1 SCGECGA
8 NEEKKMMALAMNNKS
23 TPRREC
29 FLFQLAI
36 ITSKF
41 MSLIVRQVR
50 ANWRII
56 SMVAL
61 RGDFIDC

>member
-1 SCGECGA
+1 
-8 NEEKKMMALAMNNKS
+8 M
-23 TPRREC
+23 EC
-29 FLFQLAI
+29 FFQLAI

-41 MSLIVRQVR
+41 MSLSVRQVR

-56 SMVAL
+56 SIVAL